1 MSPVHRVLITA
12 GVVAVVAAAGVAA
25 TGVFGGGGGDATAAA
40 PRGPAAT
47 ATVERTTLTRSEIVA
62 GTLGYGDAV
71 AVAAPQR
78 AGILTQLPGE
88 GEVLERGDPVYS
100 VDERKV
106 PLFYGTTP
114 LYRTLVDGLAGN
126 DVEMLE
132 ANLAALGYGGFTVDT
147 EYTARTAEAVVAWQ
161 EDQGR
166 EPTGTVAVGDAVVAP
181 GARRVA
187 EVEATIGT
195 APAGDLLTWTGTER
209 IISVDLQ
216 VRYEDLVAQGRA
228 ATVTLPDGTQ
238 VPAQVSSVGTAA
250 AAAEPGDGGQGG
262 AVGEVEEATLPVLLS
277 VTDQAKLGRY
287 QAAPVDVTLT
297 AETRENVLA
306 VPVNALVARTGGGY
320 AVQAVTGGDVEHVPV
335 TLGMF
340 ADGLVEISG
349 EGVTEGMKVGVPR

>member
-1 MSPVHRVLITA
+1 MSSVRRVLITA
-12 GVVAVVAAAGVAA
+12 GVVAVAAAAGVTA
-25 TGVFGGGGGDATAAA
+25 TGAFGGGGGDATAAA

-47 ATVERTTLTRSEIVA
+47 ATVERATLTRSEIVA

-71 AVAAPQR
+71 PVAATQR

-100 VDERKV
+100 VDERAV

-114 LYRTLVDGLAGN
+114 LYRTLVDGLDGN

-195 APAGDLLTWTGTER
+195 APAGDILTWTGTER
-209 IISVDLQ
+209 IIAVDLA
-216 VRYEDLVAQGRA
+216 VRHEDLVAQGSA

-250 AAAEPGDGGQGG
+250 AAAEPGDGAQGEAG
-262 AVGEVEEATLPVLLS
+262 EATLPVLLS
-277 VTDQAKLGRY
+277 VQDQAKLGRY

-320 AVQAVTGGDVEHVPV
+320 AVQVVTGGDVEHVPV

-349 EGVTEGMKVGVPR
+349 EGVAEGMKVGVPR